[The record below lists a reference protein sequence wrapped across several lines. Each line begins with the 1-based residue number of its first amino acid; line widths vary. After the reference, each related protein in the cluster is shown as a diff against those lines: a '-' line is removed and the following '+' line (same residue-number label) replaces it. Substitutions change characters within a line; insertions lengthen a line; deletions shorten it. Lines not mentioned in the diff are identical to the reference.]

1 MASMADPS
9 SLMPAA
15 GAAQILVGAVQAL
28 TMLTVGL
35 HLDLPALRG
44 AAGAGRPLLAGLAA
58 QWLLLP
64 LATLLL
70 IALARPPADTA
81 LGLMLVAATPG
92 GGAAVYLSLIGRADL
107 ALSVALTTVSTLL
120 AAALTPALFAAQL
133 FLAGAAGGAVPLHL
147 DFLALAGNMAG
158 LLLLPL
164 AAGLAFNHRLPRL
177 AWRLRGPL
185 KLILGLVLGALV
197 VLSLQRNAQQLVDQ
211 LPLLAPLVAIHN
223 GLAMLGGW
231 LLARWSGLPPV
242 QARTATL
249 GAGVNN
255 SGIALALALSLF
267 AAAPAALAVVL
278 WWSGWRLFSGW
289 VLALHWSRRAR
300 RALAASSLTVTQ

>member
-1 MASMADPS
+1 MADPS
-9 SLMPAA
+9 QLMPSA

-35 HLDLPALRG
+35 HLDLAALRR

-64 LATLLL
+64 LATLGL
-70 IALARPPADTA
+70 IAVVRPPAVTA

-120 AAALTPALFAAQL
+120 AAALTPAVFAAQL
-133 FLAGAAGGAVPLHL
+133 FLAGEAGGAAPLHL

-164 AAGLAFNHRLPRL
+164 AAGLAFHQRLPRL
-177 AWRLRGPL
+177 AEHVRGPL

-197 VLSLQRNAQQLVDQ
+197 VVSLQRNAQQLLDQ
-211 LPLLAPLVAIHN
+211 LPLLAPLVAVHN
-223 GLAMLGGW
+223 ALGLLGGW
-231 LLARWSGLPPV
+231 LLARWIGLPPV
-242 QARTATL
+242 QARAACL
-249 GAGVNN
+249 SAGVNN
-255 SGIALALALSLF
+255 SGIALALGLSLF
-267 AAAPAALAVVL
+267 AATPAALAVVL

-289 VLALHWSRRAR
+289 ALALLWSRRAR
-300 RALAASSLTVTQ
+300 RALLAPTLTVTP